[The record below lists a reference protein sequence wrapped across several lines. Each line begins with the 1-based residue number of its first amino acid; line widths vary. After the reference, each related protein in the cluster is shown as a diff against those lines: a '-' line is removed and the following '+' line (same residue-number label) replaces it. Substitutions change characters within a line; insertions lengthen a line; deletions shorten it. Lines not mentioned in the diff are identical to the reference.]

1 MKRQTFFLLAVLLI
15 SLAFDARSA
24 AAGSSTSETEP
35 FDRIVLKDM
44 TVIKASLVKE
54 MGDSLAYFELNDPDF
69 VKHTVGRDQVFK
81 WIHATLPA
89 TSPRKVTPPPAPVVS
104 NVEQQN
110 RAPAQNVRT
119 TAAVQES
126 EQDGVPVVDYQ
137 SVVLRSDAAERGGI
151 QRPTIAEAPVR
162 AETSPAVPAREPAAL
177 PSVDYNRVNETAQI
191 PSQQRSSAID
201 SSRIERQSPPPQPEA
216 RFFSKRAKTAVSA
229 PPEPPAPAVTAN
241 VSMNNVSMNYDTND
255 AIPAGLSQV
264 RLDPPTRTDGVK
276 VVPRSGMLA
285 INILP
290 SLSSIGVGLRNWG
303 STGWGFGAKGSLLWL
318 GESGFNLSGEVM
330 KALNSEGRARW
341 YLFAGLGYQWMSI
354 TTPEIMGI
362 PGSTIDL
369 SLPNFIIGLGGEWRF
384 GINRNH
390 GVSFELGYQAGS
402 ADYTIHQPAYTIGG
416 YYTVPATDTKGS
428 YSMPFYFG
436 GAYAYY
442 F

>member
-1 MKRQTFFLLAVLLI
+1 
-15 SLAFDARSA
+15 
-24 AAGSSTSETEP
+24 
-35 FDRIVLKDM
+35 
-44 TVIKASLVKE
+44 
-54 MGDSLAYFELNDPDF
+54 
-69 VKHTVGRDQVFK
+69 
-81 WIHATLPA
+81 
-89 TSPRKVTPPPAPVVS
+89 
-104 NVEQQN
+104 
-110 RAPAQNVRT
+110 
-119 TAAVQES
+119 VQES
-126 EQDGVPVVDYQ
+126 VEDGVPVVDYQ
-137 SVVLRSDAAERGGI
+137 SVVLRNDAAEKGVI
-151 QRPTIAEAPVR
+151 QRSAVAEAPVR
-162 AETSPAVPAREPAAL
+162 AEAVPIVPAREPAAL
-177 PSVDYNRVNETAQI
+177 PSVDYNRINETT
-191 PSQQRSSAID
+191 QRSAAVD
-201 SSRIERQSPPPQPEA
+201 SSRIERQSPPPQPEG
-216 RFFSKRAKTAVSA
+216 RFFSKKAKAAVSA
-229 PPEPPAPAVTAN
+229 PPEPPAPAVTSN
-241 VSMNNVSMNYDTND
+241 VSMNNVAMNYDSSD

-264 RLDPPTRTDGVK
+264 RLDPPTKTDGVK
-276 VVPRSGMLA
+276 VIPRSGMLA

-354 TTPEIMGI
+354 TTPAILDVPSASI
-362 PGSTIDL
+362 SV
-369 SLPNFIIGLGGEWRF
+369 SLPNFIIGLGAEWRF